1 MENKGSNLAFVDAQ
15 NLYFGTTKCYVC
27 ADKLGLDI
35 KKIKLSDCTCG
46 NAWKVDLSRFR
57 IYLNKKY
64 GVKKAYYFLGCIN
77 GNLKDLYEEI
87 QEAGFIL
94 EFREHSTVML
104 GKKKG
109 NVDTDIVFN
118 IMKKMYKKEIVDNV
132 ILISGDGD
140 YKMLVDFLIE
150 EDKFGKILFPSQ
162 KKASSL
168 YKRIP
173 LRFRA
178 DLNDETIRR
187 KIGKRKGLLR

>member
-1 MENKGSNLAFVDAQ
+1 MENKGNNIAFVDAQ
-15 NLYFGTTKCYVC
+15 NLHFGTTKCYAC

-57 IYLNKKY
+57 IYLDKKY
-64 GVKKAYYFLGCIN
+64 GVKKAYYFLGCVN

-109 NVDTDIVFN
+109 NVDSDIVFN
-118 IMKKMYKKEIVDNV
+118 IMKKLYKRVDFDKI
-132 ILISGDGD
+132 ILVSGDGD
-140 YKMLVDFLIE
+140 YRMLVDFLIS
-150 EDKFGKILFPSQ
+150 EDKFEKILFPNR
-162 KKASSL
+162 KFASSL
-168 YKRIP
+168 YKQITATYYDYLDN
-173 LRFRA
+173 LR
-178 DLNDETIRR
+178 E
-187 KIGKRKGLLR
+187 KIWKKKRGP